1 MQLSFLPGE
10 LFLKKTSDGTF
21 VITIQGEEVFKS
33 KIEKKAITEYNR
45 IRKDM
50 EGKYPAREL
59 TPEEKSEALRKWMM
73 DAKITEVRNST
84 RKEKPDKIKGTR
96 TFG

>member
-10 LFLKKTSDGTF
+10 LYLKKMSDGTY

-33 KIEKKAITEYNR
+33 KIEKKALTEYNK

-50 EGKYPAREL
+50 ETKYPAREL
-59 TPEEKSEALRKWMM
+59 TTEEKSEALRRWVM
-73 DAKITEVRNST
+73 DSKIVAVRNST
-84 RKEKPDKIKGTR
+84 RKDKPDKIKGTR

>member
-1 MQLSFLPGE
+1 MQLSFFPGE
-10 LFLKKTSDGTF
+10 LFLKKIADGTF
-21 VITIQGEEVFKS
+21 VITIKGEEVFKG

-50 EGKYPAREL
+50 EQKYPAREL
-59 TPEEKSEALRKWMM
+59 TPEEKNAALKKWMM
-73 DAKITEVRNST
+73 DCASREVRNST
-84 RKEKPDKIKGTR
+84 RKDKPDKIKGTR

>member
-1 MQLSFLPGE
+1 MELSFLPGE
-10 LFLKKTSDGTF
+10 LYLKKTSDGTF
-21 VITIQGEEVFKS
+21 VITIQGEEIFRG
-33 KIEKKAITEYNR
+33 KIEKKALTEYNR

-50 EGKYPAREL
+50 EEKYPAREL

-84 RKEKPDKIKGTR
+84 RKDKPDKIKGTR